1 MVAKIK
7 EKFIP
12 KDYQINLL
20 RILKNL
26 RHKIL
31 SVNKY
36 TGEFYRMNIRA
47 GQKENDDEKT
57 TRYINGLRYEIHL
70 RKSTYCLLVNSRM
83 RIKQP

>member
-1 MVAKIK
+1 MVTKIK

-20 RILKNL
+20 RILQNL
-26 RHKIL
+26 RYKIL

-70 RKSTYCLLVNSRM
+70 RKSTCCLLVKSRM
-83 RIKQP
+83 RIKHP